1 MCLYSNN
8 DRGSILVEALAA
20 VAIIAVSLTLIMQS
34 FASTLRASVLHQDYI
49 KALVLLQNRLE
60 ATSLKDMSDLG
71 IVDKPC
77 PEPFGRF
84 HYKTAIKDVNG
95 QPLYQGLKQIDIA
108 VDWPSGPR
116 QREVKLSTYLNL
128 GNVEQKTKTTYYGG
142 Y

>member
-60 ATSLKDMSDLG
+60 AVSLKDMSDLG
-71 IVDKPC
+71 IPDKPC
-77 PEPFGRF
+77 PSPFGRF
-84 HYKTAIKDVNG
+84 HYKTAIKDMNG

-108 VDWPSGPR
+108 VEWPSGPR

-128 GNVEQKTKTTYYGG
+128 GNVEQKTKTTYYGN